1 MMFKVDDIIET
12 ENMFIPLDNLPPR
25 KEPEGD
31 FSDLRELLE
40 DFVELRD
47 LLDDKEYT
55 SD

>member
-1 MMFKVDDIIET
+1 MCKDEILDSEDNYISL
-12 ENMFIPLDNLPPR
+12 ENIPPR